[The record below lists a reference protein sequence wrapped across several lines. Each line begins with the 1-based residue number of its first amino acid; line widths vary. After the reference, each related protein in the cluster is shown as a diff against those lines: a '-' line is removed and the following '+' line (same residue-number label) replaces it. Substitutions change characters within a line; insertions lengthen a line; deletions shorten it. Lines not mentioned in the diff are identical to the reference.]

1 MTGPEVFEVWWKTNE
16 VTLRLEHGQSLGR
29 IVKAAFLAGAQ
40 AERAR
45 VWAEAIHEAELVT
58 LAQAENESMEF
69 GFICARNSILS
80 NLKKATLRQ
89 EAPDAT

>member
-45 VWAEAIHEAELVT
+45 CIERVRRFQDIVGW
-58 LAQAENESMEF
+58 QSGEN
-69 GFICARNSILS
+69 RNLLIQQIED
-80 NLKKATLRQ
+80 ALRQ
-89 EAPDAT
+89 EAPDATT